1 MTVLVAVDRGDGGR
15 GTLEEGKRL
24 ADQFDDDLEVV
35 HVLTRKE
42 FVNLERTSVSE
53 THEAVDPD
61 DVREIAADI
70 AAEIAA
76 EVLDADDFTATGAV
90 GDPAG
95 EVLSLATKR
104 DARYIVIGVRKRSP
118 VGKVVF
124 GSTAQEILMD
134 SDRSVVVV
142 PRAKPDA
149 E

>member
-1 MTVLVAVDRGDGGR
+1 MTVLVAVDRGDEGR

-24 ADQFDDDLEVV
+24 AEQFDDDLEVV

-61 DVREIAADI
+61 EVREIAADI
-70 AAEIAA
+70 AREIAE
-76 EVLDADDFTATGAV
+76 EVLDDFTATGAV

-95 EVLSLATKR
+95 EVLSLAKKR

-142 PRAKPDA
+142 PRAKA